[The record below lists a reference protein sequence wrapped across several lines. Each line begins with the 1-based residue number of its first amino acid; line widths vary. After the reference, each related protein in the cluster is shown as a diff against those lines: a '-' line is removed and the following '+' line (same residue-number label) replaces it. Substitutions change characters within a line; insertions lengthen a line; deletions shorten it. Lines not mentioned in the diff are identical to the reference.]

1 MNFDIDDLTVSK
13 IVGDTVDFTSDV
25 DSVDKG
31 IEVIKN
37 DIHSILGIEENNIL
51 NLNMKNSFQLL
62 LKVVILRISL

>member
-1 MNFDIDDLTVSK
+1 VSK

-37 DIHSILGIEENNIL
+37 DIHSIGIEENNIL

>member
-1 MNFDIDDLTVSK
+1 VSK

-37 DIHSILGIEENNIL
+37 DIHSIGIEENNIL
-51 NLNMKNSFQLL
+51 NLNMKNSLQLL